1 MNLAWVVLGAAF
13 GAPLRYLIDR
23 AVSARQQTVLPLGTL
38 VANLIASLL
47 LGFVVEL
54 VATRGAPT
62 ALQLGLGTGLAAT
75 LSTYSTFSYE
85 IVHLMAIGRR
95 GPAALYATAS
105 VVLGIGAAF
114 AGVGI
119 AVAI

>member
-23 AVSARQQTVLPLGTL
+23 AVSARPQTVLPLGTL
-38 VANLIASLL
+38 IANLIACLL

-54 VATRGAPT
+54 VAARGAPT
-62 ALQLGLGTGLAAT
+62 ALQLALGTGLAAT

-95 GPAALYATAS
+95 GPAALYAIGS
-105 VVLGIGAAF
+105 VVLGVAAAF

-119 AVAI
+119 AAAI

>member
-38 VANLIASLL
+38 VANLIACLL

-54 VATRGAPT
+54 VATRGAPA

-85 IVHLMAIGRR
+85 IVHLMAIRRR

-119 AVAI
+119 AAGV

>member
-23 AVSARQQTVLPLGTL
+23 AVSARSHTSLPMGTL
-38 VANLIASLL
+38 LANLIACLL
-47 LGFVVEL
+47 LGFTVEL

-85 IVHLMAIGRR
+85 VVHLAALQRR
-95 GPAALYATAS
+95 GLAAWYATAS
-105 VVLGIGAAF
+105 IVFGIAAAF

-119 AVAI
+119 AAAL